1 MPQKLFE
8 MHDILR
14 TKKWISWLHLAE
26 WWYNSNYHT
35 SLKCTPFEALYGYP
49 PPLISKVMVPHPDM
63 LASDLLQQKQHM
75 LTKLRENLTQAQ
87 QRIKKFA
94 D

>member
-1 MPQKLFE
+1 
-8 MHDILR
+8 
-14 TKKWISWLHLAE
+14 
-26 WWYNSNYHT
+26 
-35 SLKCTPFEALYGYP
+35 
-49 PPLISKVMVPHPDM
+49 MVPHPDM

-87 QRIKKFA
+87 QRSNKFA